1 MLLSLSVYQHLVL
14 YYNTHRVSIGNSVSF
29 ACKLYST
36 EYKFLCISHA
46 LLTLHISYTGYCFL
60 TRSTERFHRRP
71 LDRSKKMDS
80 QNSTNNEIQAS
91 TSFIDLTFS
100 EGRVDVKGQS
110 SPGPGVE
117 AGEGGRGGVPEI
129 AEKAVAENASTQPNS
144 SSSNQ
149 SISESATVDG
159 VRLDLAQQS
168 VKTSFTDL
176 TSSEGKVDVK
186 GRSSPGPGEGGR
198 GGVSEK
204 AEKAAAEDA
213 ATQPNSS
220 SSNQSESATV
230 DGVKLDLAQQSVD
243 TSCGTLDQLE
253 HMQSDSGTGTCC
265 HENSWKNSEKR
276 SVVLTSSHQNPIE
289 GIPLSH
295 QPGASVTNERAAN
308 ASEENL
314 TRSHCN
320 ESDVSEGVRASN
332 FNSSLGNSGNHPNPT
347 TTPVECSDNRVN

>member
-1 MLLSLSVYQHLVL
+1 
-14 YYNTHRVSIGNSVSF
+14 
-29 ACKLYST
+29 
-36 EYKFLCISHA
+36 
-46 LLTLHISYTGYCFL
+46 
-60 TRSTERFHRRP
+60 
-71 LDRSKKMDS
+71 MDS
-80 QNSTNNEIQAS
+80 QNSTNKEMEAS
-91 TSFIDLTFS
+91 TSFTGLTFS

-117 AGEGGRGGVPEI
+117 AGEGGRGDVPEI
-129 AEKAVAENASTQPNS
+129 AEKAAAENASTQPNS

-149 SISESATVDG
+149 SESATVDG

-168 VKTSFTDL
+168 VETSITDL
-176 TSSEGKVDVK
+176 TSSEGRVDVK
-186 GRSSPGPGEGGR
+186 GRSSSGPGEGGR

-204 AEKAAAEDA
+204 VEKAVAEDA

-230 DGVKLDLAQQSVD
+230 AGVKLDLAQQSVD
-243 TSCGTLDQLE
+243 TSYGTLDQLE
-253 HMQSDSGTGTCC
+253 QVQSHSGTGTCC
-265 HENSWKNSEKR
+265 QENSWKNSEKR
-276 SVVLTSSHQNPIE
+276 SVVLTSSHQNPYE

-314 TRSHCN
+314 TQSPCN
-320 ESDVSEGVRASN
+320 ESDVSEGVRTSS
-332 FNSSLGNSGNHPNPT
+332 FSSSLGNSGNHPNPT